1 MSKYE
6 KLRQK
11 ILQGRSDANVPFVDL
26 CELLNHLGFEERIS
40 GSHHTFRKA
49 GIEERPNLQRDNGKA
64 KAYQVRQVR
73 ALLLRY
79 NLTLPK

>member
-11 ILQGRSDANVPFVDL
+11 ILRGGSDANVPFVDL
-26 CELLNHLGFEERIS
+26 CELLKRLGFEERIS
-40 GSHHTFRKA
+40 GSHHVFRKA
-49 GIEERPNLQRDNGKA
+49 GIEEHPNLQRDNGEA

-79 NLTLPK
+79 KLTLSK